1 MTTDKAATRSASRK
15 RRTEN
20 KEHRINTILNAARDV
35 FFAKGYVRATMDEI
49 AAGAGVSKP
58 VVYSHFRSKD
68 ALFFSLVLPVID
80 TLEKELLGLQS
91 RIATGDIT
99 DGDALVRGYYQ
110 AARACYDISPDSFR
124 ILMFFQLG
132 GLIGEMKPEIRDR
145 LNQAGGRNFD
155 MARKI
160 FTEATAKGWI
170 RETPVHDLI
179 DVLWGATIGIM
190 QLQDAKLNE
199 SRRSEYKTASFRLA
213 EELMLDA
220 LVIKSGA
227 DI

>member
-1 MTTDKAATRSASRK
+1 MATDKVAMKSAPRK
-15 RRTEN
+15 RRAEN
-20 KEHRINTILNAARDV
+20 REHRINTILDAARNV

-68 ALFFSLVLPVID
+68 ALFFSLILPVID
-80 TLEKELLGLQS
+80 TLEKELRTLQA
-91 RIATGDIT
+91 RIASGDIR
-99 DGDALVRGYYQ
+99 DGGALIRGYFR
-110 AARACYDISPDSFR
+110 AAKACYDISPDSFR

-132 GLIGEMKPEIRDR
+132 GLIGEMKPDVRDR
-145 LNQAGGRNFD
+145 LNEAGGRTFD
-155 MARKI
+155 LARTI
-160 FTEATAKGWI
+160 FADACQKGWI
-170 RETPVHDLI
+170 RETPVHDLV

-199 SRRSEYKTASFRLA
+199 SRRSEYKIASFRLA

-220 LVIKSGA
+220 LVSNSGA

>member
-1 MTTDKAATRSASRK
+1 MTTDKAATRSASAK

-20 KEHRINTILNAARDV
+20 KEHRINTILNAARQV

-58 VVYSHFRSKD
+58 VVYSHFSSKD

-80 TLEKELLGLQS
+80 TLEKELLALQS
-91 RIATGDIT
+91 RVATGDIA
-99 DGDALVRGYYQ
+99 DGHTLVRGYYQ

-155 MARKI
+155 IARKI
-160 FTEATAKGWI
+160 FAEATAKGWI

-199 SRRSEYKTASFRLA
+199 SRRSEYKNASFRLA

-220 LVIKSGA
+220 LVAKPAA

>member
-1 MTTDKAATRSASRK
+1 MTTDKAATRSASAK

-20 KEHRINTILNAARDV
+20 KEHRINTILNAARQV

-58 VVYSHFRSKD
+58 VVYSHFSSKD

-80 TLEKELLGLQS
+80 TLEKELLALQS
-91 RIATGDIT
+91 RVATGDIA
-99 DGDALVRGYYQ
+99 DGHTLVRGYYQ

-155 MARKI
+155 IARKI
-160 FTEATAKGWI
+160 FAEATAKGWI

-199 SRRSEYKTASFRLA
+199 SRRSEYKSASFRLA

-220 LVIKSGA
+220 LVIKSGVEN
-227 DI
+227 